1 MTIDV
6 EVEER
11 KSHLDFPEGDL
22 DGGDMGSNTKIRRP
36 VGMKRRGNETKNITS
51 RKIFDKFN
59 NFEHEWENAN
69 SVTIDP
75 GGMLWNNQTNYLK

>member
-1 MTIDV
+1 MHHFRNLKLKPERDADQPPLMTIDV

-22 DGGDMGSNTKIRRP
+22 DRGDMGSNTKIRRP

-59 NFEHEWENAN
+59 NFEHE
-69 SVTIDP
+69 
-75 GGMLWNNQTNYLK
+75 